1 MKKTFI
7 VANWKMNPLTLE
19 EAKQLLN
26 AVEGG
31 MGNLKNSEVVICPP
45 FVYLSVFKPQALELK
60 LGAQNCYS
68 QEKGAFTGEV
78 SPNMLKDLGCEYVI
92 IGHSERRKYQ
102 KESDE
107 IVNEKIKA
115 ALKANLKPIFCIDNI
130 DQIKK
135 DIEGLSQQDLGNLM
149 VAYEP
154 IWAIGTGKA
163 CGIPEAKEMNISM
176 KEILGGDVPT
186 LYGGSVNSQNAEG
199 YIKEAGFQGLLIGG
213 ASLKPEEFI
222 EIIRGVDLI

>member
-7 VANWKMNPLTLE
+7 VANWKMNPLALE
-19 EAKQLLN
+19 EAKQLFS
-26 AVEGG
+26 AVEKG
-31 MGNLKNSEVVICPP
+31 MGSLKNSEVVICPP
-45 FVYLSVFKPQALELK
+45 FVYLSAFKPRVLELK

-107 IVNEKIKA
+107 LINEKINA
-115 ALKANLKPIFCIDNI
+115 ALKAGLKPVLCIDQVSQLEI
-130 DQIKK
+130 DLK
-135 DIEGLSQQDLGNLM
+135 DVSYKEVA

-154 IWAIGTGKA
+154 LWAIGTGKA
-163 CGIPEAKEMNISM
+163 CGIPEALDMNQKIKEV
-176 KEILGGDVPT
+176 LGKDAIV
-186 LYGGSVNSQNAEG
+186 LYGGSVKSDNARG
-199 YIKEAGFQGLLIGG
+199 YIEEAGYNGLLVGG
-213 ASLKPEEFI
+213 ASLVPDEFFKI
-222 EIIRGVDLI
+222 LEGVDLI